1 MRAKFQPKK
10 YTITTWDYIAKSSG
24 SQTQCQLYANGF
36 GASEMT
42 GTLPASLNWVQ
53 IQIPSIAVTNG
64 QCEIG
69 LRSNAHA
76 GEWANLDDVELVSST
91 ATATTPS
98 QAGPSFAAQVFPNP
112 ATSPRTMALTLTRA
126 ETVQLSLIS
135 LTGQL
140 VRVLTGPQLMLGGT
154 HAMTYE
160 TTRVAPGIYVL
171 RIRHGDQVAT
181 CRIVQP

>member
-1 MRAKFQPKK
+1 M
-10 YTITTWDYIAKSSG
+10 I
-24 SQTQCQLYANGF
+24 
-36 GASEMT
+36 

-53 IQIPSIAVTNG
+53 VQVPRIAVTNG

-69 LRSNAHA
+69 FRSNTHA
-76 GEWANLDDVELVSST
+76 GEWANLDDVKLVNST

-112 ATSPRTMALTLTRA
+112 ATCPRTIALTLTHA
-126 ETVQLSLIS
+126 ETVQLSLIN